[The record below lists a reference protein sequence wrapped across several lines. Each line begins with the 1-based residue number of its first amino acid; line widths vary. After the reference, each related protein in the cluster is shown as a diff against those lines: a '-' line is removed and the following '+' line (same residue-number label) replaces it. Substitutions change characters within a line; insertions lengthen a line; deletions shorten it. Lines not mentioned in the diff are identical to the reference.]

1 MAKKTISKQTLI
13 RQGKALRYIRKKYKK
28 GYSAED
34 VSRKIGMQPSYL
46 ANIELGFCDVRL
58 EYAIKLFKFYGAS
71 LNEFAIAFD
80 VIGDC
85 DG

>member
-34 VSRKIGMQPSYL
+34 VSRKIGMQPSYVS
-46 ANIELGFCDVRL
+46 NIELGFC
-58 EYAIKLFKFYGAS
+58 EYYKVPLQYLVDK
-71 LNEFAIAFD
+71 
-80 VIGDC
+80 IGVYD
-85 DG
+85 DTL

>member
-34 VSRKIGMQPSYL
+34 VSRKIGMQPSY
-46 ANIELGFCDVRL
+46 VS
-58 EYAIKLFKFYGAS
+58 KLFS
-71 LNEFAIAFD
+71 
-80 VIGDC
+80 
-85 DG
+85 